1 MYVSYQHIYFYWH
14 VWLCFFLQVKN
25 VSGEPDVLLND
36 PNPFVGGSREYLDD
50 LDHNKP
56 LYLPG

>member
-1 MYVSYQHIYFYWH
+1 MS
-14 VWLCFFLQVKN
+14 LLLQVKN
-25 VSGEPDVLLND
+25 VSGEPEVLLND
-36 PNPFVGGSREYLDD
+36 PNLKVGGSRDYLDQ